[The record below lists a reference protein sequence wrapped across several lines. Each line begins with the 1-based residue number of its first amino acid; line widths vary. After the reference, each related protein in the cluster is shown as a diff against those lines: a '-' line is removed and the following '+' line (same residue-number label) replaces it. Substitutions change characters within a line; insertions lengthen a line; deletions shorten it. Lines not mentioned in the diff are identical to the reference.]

1 MRVFEILR
9 KDVKQVSEQ
18 EIADRMARF
27 DWKYEFSDDARKV
40 ERGARELELIENM
53 IYQLWKKDKDAAI
66 KVWNENAPGVQDKS
80 TIPSFIFRLEA
91 QEN

>member
-1 MRVFEILR
+1 MRVFEILH
-9 KDVKQVSEQ
+9 KDIKQVSEQ
-18 EIADRMARF
+18 EIADRMTRF
-27 DWKYEFSDDARKV
+27 DWKYEFSDDTRQI

-66 KVWNENAPGVQDKS
+66 RLWNENAPGVQDKS
-80 TIPSFIFRLEA
+80 TPPSFIFRLEA